1 MHSRKCSRLWS
12 SEARV
17 ESCASGPSQSLTIS
31 SEDAKRDDVIGADY
45 LTQATDAG
53 LKASSEGKKRTVE
66 DVRKD

>member
-1 MHSRKCSRLWS
+1 M
-12 SEARV
+12 
-17 ESCASGPSQSLTIS
+17 ESCASEPSQSLTIS